1 MGSSYKFKLGCLAF
15 AAATIS
21 SAAHAQQTT
30 ADPGRID
37 ERLRQR
43 PDAPSVLPLEV
54 PSLPQQEAPPQSDL
68 RVTLTDVIFE
78 GASAVPVAD
87 LEVLAAGYLGR
98 EMPLAEVFRLAE
110 EVTAEYRR
118 RGFVL
123 SRAVVGPQRI
133 ETGVVT
139 IQVLEGYVASV
150 KIEGDAG
157 GYRPFLE
164 SYMAPVLAG
173 RPTSGDALSRA
184 LLLARDLRGPSVRAV
199 VTPSATLPGAADI
212 SLVVE
217 QKPVEGF
224 VALDN
229 RGSRWL
235 GPVQVYGGVTFND
248 ALGLGERI
256 SGTVVAAPQDG
267 ELGFVSL
274 NYEQPVGASGLRMNA
289 FASYAVT
296 EPGDELARLGVEG
309 ESTTLGFGLTY
320 PFVRSRAT
328 NILFRAN
335 FTARDSESSNDF
347 IDPLFDDSVRTVSA
361 EVFGNHAD
369 VWGGVTTWQIGA
381 TRGLD
386 LFGATQDSDRN
397 KSRATGSAEATRMNI
412 ELSRLQPLVA
422 GFYLQLAATAQ
433 LSSDSLLASE
443 EFGLGGSA
451 FARAFDPSEVT
462 GDKGVAGKAELFY
475 TLPPQSFGTIEPF
488 AFYEAG
494 EVRQN
499 DALPGERVSERL
511 ESAGLGVRVSFHQ
524 RFAATLEYA
533 KPLNRDI
540 AAEGDRDARVFF
552 TLSAAF

>member
-1 MGSSYKFKLGCLAF
+1 MVFRHKLKLGCLALAT
-15 AAATIS
+15 AALANV
-21 SAAHAQQTT
+21 AHAQQTPV
-30 ADPGRID
+30 DPGRID
-37 ERLRQR
+37 ERFRAQ
-43 PDAPSVLPLEV
+43 PDAPSVLPIEV
-54 PSLPQQEAPPQSDL
+54 PSLPQQEAPPQNDL
-68 RVTLTDVIFE
+68 RVTLTDVVFE
-78 GASAVPVAD
+78 GANAVPVTD
-87 LEVLAAGYLGR
+87 LEAIAANYVGR
-98 EMPLAEVFRLAE
+98 DMPLAEVFRLAE

-118 RGFVL
+118 RGYVL

-139 IQVLEGYVASV
+139 IQILEGYVASV
-150 KIEGDAG
+150 NIEGDAG

-164 SYMAPVLAG
+164 SYMAPVVAG

-184 LLLARDLRGPSVRAV
+184 LLLARDLRGSNVRAV
-199 VTPSATLPGAADI
+199 VTPSATMPGAADI

-217 QKPVEGF
+217 RDPFEGF

-235 GPVQVYGGVTFND
+235 GPIQVYGGLTFND

-256 SGTVVAAPQDG
+256 SATVVSAPEDN

-274 NYEQPVGASGLRMNA
+274 NYEQPIGGSGLRVNG

-296 EPGDELARLGVEG
+296 EPGDELAVLGVEG
-309 ESTTLGFGLTY
+309 ESTTFGFGLTY
-320 PFVRSRAT
+320 PIIRSRAS
-328 NILFRAN
+328 NLLFRAN
-335 FTARDSESSNDF
+335 FTARNSESSNDF
-347 IDPLFDDSVRTVSA
+347 VDPLFDDSLRTVSA
-361 EVFGNHAD
+361 ELFGNHAD
-369 VWGGVTTWQIGA
+369 SWGGVSTWQIGA

-386 LFGATQDSDRN
+386 AFGATQDSDRN
-397 KSRATGSAEATRMNI
+397 KSRFTGSAQATRYNL

-422 GFYLQLAATAQ
+422 GFYLQVAGSAQ
-433 LSSDSLLASE
+433 FTSDSLLASE
-443 EFGLGGSA
+443 EFGLGGAA

-462 GDKGVAGKAELFY
+462 GDKGVAGKVELFY
-475 TLPPQSFGTIEPF
+475 TLPPQTFGTLEPF

-499 DALPGERVSERL
+499 DPLPGEDVSQTL
-511 ESAGLGVRVSFHQ
+511 ESAGFGVRVSFHD
-524 RFAATLEYA
+524 RFAATVEYA

-552 TLSAAF
+552 TVSAAF